1 MCAHV
6 QYMCMCAEFQS
17 VLAFRQLHNMPAF
30 GNSDLYFI
38 CRMKPLT
45 FDIDY
50 CRDECSDC
58 RWLPLS
64 DLATDPDSTHLSRRV
79 AELALKGLAEG
90 WASVDIALD
99 HLLLEV
105 APGRTIRYQLW
116 HRSL

>member
-1 MCAHV
+1 MYV
-6 QYMCMCAEFQS
+6 CAEFQS

-38 CRMKPLT
+38 CRMKPLS
-45 FDIDY
+45 FDIEY

-64 DLATDPDSTHLSRRV
+64 DFATDPDSTHLSHRV

-90 WASVDIALD
+90 WGCVDIAPACLP
-99 HLLLEV
+99 LVV
-105 APGRTIRYQLW
+105 APGRTIHYQLW
-116 HRSL
+116 HRPL

>member
-1 MCAHV
+1 
-6 QYMCMCAEFQS
+6 MCMCAEFQS

-50 CRDECSDC
+50 CRNECSDC

-90 WASVDIALD
+90 WGTVDIALH